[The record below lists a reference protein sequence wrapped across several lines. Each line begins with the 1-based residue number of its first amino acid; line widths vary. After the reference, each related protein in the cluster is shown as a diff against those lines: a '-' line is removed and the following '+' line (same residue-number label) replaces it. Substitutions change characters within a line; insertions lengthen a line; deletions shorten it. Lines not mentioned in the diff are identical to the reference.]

1 MKDIESVFSGYKV
14 TDNLRVRLERAN
26 ESFKE
31 LTKEID
37 SMFIQLQPDKIV
49 IRNMEIEAHL
59 QIESKRLSEYLD
71 NAIIP
76 LLKSHRI

>member
-14 TDNLRVRLERAN
+14 TGNLRARLERAN

-31 LTKEID
+31 LTREID

>member
-1 MKDIESVFSGYKV
+1 MKDIESLFSGYKV
-14 TDNLRVRLERAN
+14 TDNLRARLERAN

-31 LTKEID
+31 LKKEID

-59 QIESKRLSEYLD
+59 
-71 NAIIP
+71 
-76 LLKSHRI
+76 

>member
-1 MKDIESVFSGYKV
+1 MKDIESVFSSYKV
-14 TDNLRVRLERAN
+14 TDNLRARLERAN

-31 LTKEID
+31 LKKEID

-59 QIESKRLSEYLD
+59 
-71 NAIIP
+71 
-76 LLKSHRI
+76 

>member
-1 MKDIESVFSGYKV
+1 MKDIECVFSGYKV
-14 TDNLRVRLERAN
+14 TDNLRARLERAN

-37 SMFIQLQPDKIV
+37 SMFIRLEPDKIV